1 VLTDSE
7 IGKVATDSRV
17 KAMALRITRRKL
29 GHILGSEVQQVA
41 EDALGD
47 SIRALFQA
55 RDNQTSGLE
64 LEDPV
69 PDEKILEHPVS
80 KYLHTAVESYCNTR
94 LTRWS
99 HENEKGKLGSRA
111 RHVFDSDRPDSSD
124 FFDQHMELETDLA
137 QLDAERIDALLS
149 SRGLDGEDI
158 VLLKKSLSGWSYV
171 DLADEYGGTPDKY
184 RLKIKRAV
192 EKADIN
198 SKLL

>member
-1 VLTDSE
+1 VLTDKE

-55 RDNQTSGLE
+55 RDNQTSSLE

-69 PDEKILEHPVS
+69 PDEKILKHPVS
-80 KYLHTAVESYCNTR
+80 KYLYIAVESYCNTR

-99 HENEKGKLGSRA
+99 HENEKGELGSRA

-124 FFDQHMELETDLA
+124 FWDKHMQLETDLA

-149 SRGLDGEDI
+149 SRGLDDQDI
-158 VLLKKSLSGWSYV
+158 ALLKKSLSGWSYV
-171 DLADEYGGTPDKY
+171 DLAGEYGGTPDKY
-184 RLKIKRAV
+184 RLKIKRAL
-192 EKADIN
+192 EKAGIN